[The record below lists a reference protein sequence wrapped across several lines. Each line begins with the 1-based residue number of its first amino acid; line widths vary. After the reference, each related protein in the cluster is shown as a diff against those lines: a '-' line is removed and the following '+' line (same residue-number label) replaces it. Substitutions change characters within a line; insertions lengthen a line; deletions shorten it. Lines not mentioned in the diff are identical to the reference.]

1 MKNIA
6 IIVGINTDAI
16 DYNDFPNWLK
26 DIPDSYFDLSKE
38 KWGKDYYGLSS
49 DIGIAYYLLKKSKN
63 KKNNFNLTILTKKD
77 INLNTF
83 NKYDYIIGLYCPYY
97 YANQTKS
104 SINYNYYNNIINKTT
119 AKFIQP
125 LNLQKF
131 VLNKKKYLTVF
142 KKNNIPVI
150 DTIYF
155 KIQDN
160 MNFTNIFNKIEIE
173 CNKWNSNIFITK
185 PQPGGFGIGYKQWD
199 LQKIL
204 KNKSSFKTY
213 IKKIEKLVRIES
225 PYLLVQPFVPEFEK
239 FYEIRTY
246 WLNGKY
252 SHSLGTIIDSSTLG
266 KSGFEKIKFAYP
278 KNEYKP
284 ILNELE
290 DGYELIDTKLINHL
304 RKIGEK
310 IFKLLP
316 KDNTGKPFI
325 LRIDFGCCL
334 NDKDIC
340 RNYFVNELEYTPN
353 IFPGYNRHVDIMKK
367 IGNSILEKINT

>member
-1 MKNIA
+1 MKTIG

-16 DYNDFPNWLK
+16 DPNDFPHWLK
-26 DIPDSYFDLSKE
+26 DIPDDIYKLSME
-38 KWGKDYYGLSS
+38 KWDKDYYGLSS
-49 DIGIAYYLLKKSKN
+49 DVGIAYYLFKKT
-63 KKNNFNLTILTKKD
+63 KNNNNIRVNILTKKD

-97 YANQTKS
+97 YAGQTKS
-104 SINYNYYNNIINKTT
+104 SINYNKYNNIIKKTS

-131 VLNKKKYLTVF
+131 ILNKKKYLTVL
-142 KKNNIPVI
+142 KQNNIPVI

-160 MNFTNIFNKIEIE
+160 MNINILNKIKNE
-173 CNKWNSNIFITK
+173 CNKWNSKIFITK
-185 PQPGGFGIGYKQWD
+185 PQPGGFGLGYKKWD
-199 LQKIL
+199 LDKIL

-213 IKKIEKLVRIES
+213 IKKIEKLVKIES

-252 SHSLGTIIDSSTLG
+252 SHSLGTIIDPDSLG
-266 KSGFEKIKFAYP
+266 KEGFEKIKFAYP

-290 DGYELIDTKLINHL
+290 DGYELIDNKLINKL
-304 RKIGEK
+304 KKIGEK
-310 IFKLLP
+310 IFTLLP
-316 KDNTGKPFI
+316 KDKTGPPVI

-340 RNYFVNELEYTPN
+340 RNYFVNEIEYVPN

-367 IGNSILEKINT
+367 IGDTILKKINT